1 MFSILY
7 GQIKIMNKIF
17 IFFLIIIGIAM
28 INKVNANAYK
38 FSFNSIDG
46 KIINLKDFKG
56 KPILIINTASLCG
69 FTNQYA
75 DIELLHDQ
83 YKENGLVVIGIP
95 SNDFGSQELS
105 SNTKVKEFCTTNFDI
120 SFLLTE
126 ITKIKGQNGHPFFKW
141 VKEEAGFLAFP
152 KWNFYK
158 YLINRKGELVSWYS
172 STTNPMSEKIKKEVK
187 KLIDENKKPS

>member
-7 GQIKIMNKIF
+7 GQMKIMNKIF

-46 KIINLKDFKG
+46 KIVNLKDFKG

-75 DIELLHDQ
+75 DIELLYDN
-83 YKENGLVVIGIP
+83 YKEDGLVVIGIP

-141 VKEEAGFLAFP
+141 IKQEAGFLAFP

-158 YLINRKGELVSWYS
+158 YLINNKGELVSWYT
-172 STTNPMSEKIKKEVK
+172 STTNPKSDKIEKELQ
-187 KLIDENKKPS
+187 KLMYEK

>member
-46 KIINLKDFKG
+46 KIVNLKDFKG

-75 DIELLHDQ
+75 DIELLYDN
-83 YKENGLVVIGIP
+83 YKEDGLVVIGIP

-141 VKEEAGFLAFP
+141 IKQEAGFLAFP

-158 YLINRKGELVSWYS
+158 YLINNKGELVSWYT
-172 STTNPMSEKIKKEVK
+172 STTNPKSDKIEKELQ
-187 KLIDENKKPS
+187 KLMYEK

>member
-7 GQIKIMNKIF
+7 GQMKIMNKIF

-46 KIINLKDFKG
+46 KIVNLKDFKG

-75 DIELLHDQ
+75 DIELLYDH
-83 YKENGLVVIGIP
+83 YKEDGLIVIGIP
-95 SNDFGSQELS
+95 SNDFGNQELS

-126 ITKIKGQNGHPFFKW
+126 ITKIKGQNGHPFFRWIKQ
-141 VKEEAGFLAFP
+141 EAGFLAFP

-158 YLINRKGELVSWYS
+158 YLINNKGELISWYT
-172 STTNPMSEKIKKEVK
+172 STTNPKSDKIQKEVQ
-187 KLIDENKKPS
+187 KLIYEK

>member
-7 GQIKIMNKIF
+7 GQMKIMNKIF

-46 KIINLKDFKG
+46 KIVNLKDFKG

-75 DIELLHDQ
+75 DLIFLSTCLIS
-83 YKENGLVVIGIP
+83 NGIFLV
-95 SNDFGSQELS
+95 
-105 SNTKVKEFCTTNFDI
+105 
-120 SFLLTE
+120 
-126 ITKIKGQNGHPFFKW
+126 
-141 VKEEAGFLAFP
+141 
-152 KWNFYK
+152 
-158 YLINRKGELVSWYS
+158 INILV
-172 STTNPMSEKIKKEVK
+172 
-187 KLIDENKKPS
+187 

>member
-1 MFSILY
+1 MFSIPY

-17 IFFLIIIGIAM
+17 TFFLIIIGILM
-28 INKVNANAYK
+28 INKVNADAYK

-46 KIINLKDFKG
+46 KIVNLKDFEG

-75 DIELLHDQ
+75 DIESLYDN
-83 YKENGLVVIGIP
+83 YKEDGLVVIGIP
-95 SNDFGSQELS
+95 SNDFGNQELS
-105 SNTKVKEFCTTNFDI
+105 SNTKVKDFCTTNFNI

-126 ITKIKGQNGHPFFKW
+126 ITKIKGLNGHPFFKW
-141 VKEEAGFLAFP
+141 IKDEAGFLAFP

-158 YLINRKGELVSWYS
+158 YLINHKGDLVYWYA
-172 STTNPMSEKIKKEVK
+172 STTKPNSNKIKIEVK
-187 KLIDENKKPS
+187 KLIDEK

>member
-7 GQIKIMNKIF
+7 GQMKIMNKIF

-28 INKVNANAYK
+28 TNKVNANAYK

-46 KIINLKDFKG
+46 KIVNLKDFKE

-75 DIELLHDQ
+75 DIELLYNQ
-83 YKENGLVVIGIP
+83 YKEDGLVVIGIP

-141 VKEEAGFLAFP
+141 IKQEAGFLAFP

-158 YLINRKGELVSWYS
+158 YLINNKGELVSWYT
-172 STTNPMSEKIKKEVK
+172 STTNPKSDKIEKELQ
-187 KLIDENKKPS
+187 KLMYEK

>member
-7 GQIKIMNKIF
+7 GQMKIMNKIF

-46 KIINLKDFKG
+46 KIVNLKDFKG

-75 DIELLHDQ
+75 DIELLYDH
-83 YKENGLVVIGIP
+83 YKEDGLVVIGIP
-95 SNDFGSQELS
+95 SNDFGNQELS

-126 ITKIKGQNGHPFFKW
+126 ITKIKGQNGHSFFKW
-141 VKEEAGFLAFP
+141 IKQEAGFLAFP

-158 YLINRKGELVSWYS
+158 YLINNKGELVSWYT
-172 STTNPMSEKIKKEVK
+172 STTNPKSDKIQKELQKLMYEK
-187 KLIDENKKPS
+187 

>member
-1 MFSILY
+1 M
-7 GQIKIMNKIF
+7 KIMNKIF

-46 KIINLKDFKG
+46 KIVNLKDFKG

-75 DIELLHDQ
+75 DIESLYDK

-95 SNDFGSQELS
+95 SNDFGNQELS
-105 SNTKVKEFCTTNFDI
+105 TNTEVKDFCTTNFDI

-141 VKEEAGFLAFP
+141 IKQEAGFLAFP

-158 YLINRKGELVSWYS
+158 YLINNKGELVSWYT
-172 STTNPMSEKIKKEVK
+172 STTNPKSDKIEKELQ
-187 KLIDENKKPS
+187 KLMYEK